1 MTLIF
6 HIFVFLQLF
15 NQINCRK
22 DGKKEYNVFSNLF
35 HNKYFILVIVGEFAF
50 QFLFPSVMIQ
60 TWPVGK
66 REMGGCLMVG
76 ATPLLIAILLKCTP
90 LSWLKF
96 FEFKKFIDENKK
108 TEDNVFNR

>member
-1 MTLIF
+1 
-6 HIFVFLQLF
+6 
-15 NQINCRK
+15 
-22 DGKKEYNVFSNLF
+22 
-35 HNKYFILVIVGEFAF
+35 
-50 QFLFPSVMIQ
+50 
-60 TWPVGK
+60 
-66 REMGGCLMVG
+66 MVG